1 MIRVLHIIPTL
12 NKGGAERL
20 TIDICKNLND
30 RSDVE
35 VQLVLMTNDIKYELP
50 PTLSYVIT
58 DSKINLSIWKKN
70 KVSSSHFDTIVRDF
84 QPDIVHSHLF
94 EAEVLSRFKPYPS
107 IVYITHVHDNIVQ
120 LENFIFHKPYIK
132 KILNRFEKYW
142 ITKQYRKVNNQFIS
156 ISKDTTHFLK
166 VSLRNNKLSDAIYEL
181 SNAIDFEQ
189 FYYAGEKKITQ
200 KIILIAVGSLVEK
213 KNQQLLLQIA
223 YLLKNKGIDFE
234 MQILGD
240 GPKRTFLEN
249 EINKLGLSNQVF
261 LLGNVNDVPSYL
273 RQATFFIHTA
283 LYEPFG
289 LVLLEAMASGVP
301 VISLDGKGN
310 RDIILNGKNGYLLQ
324 ENDPTM
330 FVSKIID
337 LINDHEKYQS
347 ISKYARTFAENY
359 DIKKYVEK
367 LVDYYKLLYLEQNE
381 LRKV

>member
-20 TIDICKNLND
+20 TIDICKNLAD
-30 RSDVE
+30 RKDVE

-50 PTLSYVIT
+50 ATLSYVIT
-58 DSKINLSIWKKN
+58 DTKINLSIWKKN
-70 KVSSSHFDTIVRDF
+70 KVSSTHFDDIIRNF
-84 QPDIVHSHLF
+84 KPDIIHSHLF
-94 EAEVLSRFKPYPS
+94 EAEVLSRYKPYPN
-107 IVYITHVHDNIVQ
+107 IVYITHVHDNITQ
-120 LENFIFHKPYIK
+120 LENFFFHKPYKK
-132 KILNRFEKYW
+132 KILNLYEKYW
-142 ITKQYRKVNNQFIS
+142 ITKKYRKFNNQFIS
-156 ISKDTTHFLK
+156 ISKNTTHFLK
-166 VSLRNNKLSDAIYEL
+166 TSFKNNKLSDAIYEL

-189 FYYAGEKKITQ
+189 FYFAVEKKITP
-200 KIILIAVGSLVEK
+200 KIRLIAVGSLVEK
-213 KNQQLLLQIA
+213 KNQQLLLHIA
-223 YLLKNKGIDFE
+223 SLLKVKEIDFE

-240 GPKRTFLEN
+240 GPRRPFLEK
-249 EINKLGLSNQVF
+249 EIIKLGLINQVH
-261 LLGNVNDVPSYL
+261 LLGNVHDVPSYL

-289 LVLLEAMASGVP
+289 LVLLEAMATGLP

-324 ENDPTM
+324 ENEPAM

-337 LINDHEKYQS
+337 LMNDGEKYQL
-347 ISKYARTFAENY
+347 ISEYARSFAENY

-367 LVDYYKLLYLEQNE
+367 LVEYYKLLYLEQNK